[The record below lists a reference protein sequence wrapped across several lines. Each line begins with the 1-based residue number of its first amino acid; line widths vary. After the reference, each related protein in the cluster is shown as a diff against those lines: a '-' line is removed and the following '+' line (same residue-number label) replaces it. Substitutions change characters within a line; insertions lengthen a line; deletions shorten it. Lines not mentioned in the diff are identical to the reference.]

1 MILSTRS
8 VSFVAKLL
16 SKHACDM
23 SVAMFVSKHTGVN
36 VVAKFVSKH
45 VRIMSV
51 AMFVSKDSGICQR
64 ICLF

>member
-1 MILSTRS
+1 
-8 VSFVAKLL
+8 
-16 SKHACDM
+16 M